1 MPLSDEFRPEKLSDV
16 VGQKHII
23 GNGKILNKM
32 IENQNYS
39 NMIFFGPPG
48 VGKTTVAEIISKNS
62 GMEFYKINAT
72 TSGIDDIKRI
82 ISKVG
87 SLNLHR
93 GILLYID
100 EIQYYNKR
108 QQQTLLEFIE
118 KGEIVLIAS
127 TTENPYHYIYKAILS
142 RSLIMEFKSLSVHEI
157 KEGIDRFVNRYNE
170 KNISKI
176 ELDDN
181 AKDKV
186 SSMVDGDMRSAINIL
201 ESAINTSNIDRDGNI
216 KISKNDIEG
225 LGISTMYNFDTSSD
239 IHYNLLSAF
248 QKSIR
253 GSDIDASVYYLAR
266 LIKGGDLISIC
277 RRLLVIACE
286 DIGLAYPNA
295 INIVKSCVDSA
306 MQVGLPEARIIL
318 SHATILLAGAPKS
331 NSGYVAIDSA
341 LLDIDDSH
349 QDDIPNFLKDAHY
362 SGAKKLNHGSG
373 YKYPHSYPN
382 HYVKQEYLPE
392 NKRGSKYYC
401 PQENKFE
408 ENMKR
413 YLDSLKNDKKN

>member
-142 RSLIMEFKSLSVHEI
+142 RSLIMEFKPLSVHEI

-176 ELDDN
+176 ELYDN

-362 SGAKKLNHGSG
+362 SGAKNLNHGSG

-413 YLDSLKNDKKN
+413 YLESLKNDKKN